1 MPNVAVL
8 LADGFETSEALV
20 VVDVLRRAGI
30 RMHTVSV
37 MGTRQVISAQQVQV
51 ATDETLETCGFDD
64 IDCVVLPGGLPA
76 ARRLSCDER
85 VAGVLRDFVG
95 RRKVVASSDAGSSVL
110 EALGLLDGRLVAAYT
125 GSDVTD
131 NEQIT
136 YSEAG
141 VVADDNLITSRNM
154 ASMLAFALTIVSV
167 LAGDQAAE
175 KLCASIGL
183 PLEFDEEPE
192 ASGQKDAEA

>member
-1 MPNVAVL
+1 MSNVAVL

-30 RMHTVSV
+30 RTRTVSV

-51 ATDETLETCGFDD
+51 AADETLETCGFDD
-64 IDCVVLPGGLPA
+64 VDCVVLPGGLPA
-76 ARRLSCDER
+76 ARRLSTDAR
-85 VAGVLRDFVG
+85 VGDVLRDFVEH
-95 RRKVVASSDAGSSVL
+95 RKVVASSDAGSSVL
-110 EALGLLDGRLVAAYT
+110 AVLGLLEGRLVATYT
-125 GSDVTD
+125 GSDAATQSDV
-131 NEQIT
+131 T

-141 VVADDNLITSRNM
+141 VVADDTLITSRNM

-175 KLCASIGL
+175 KLCTSIGL
-183 PLEFDEEPE
+183 PLEFDDPEP
-192 ASGQKDAEA
+192 DAETEAPQA